1 MLHCPAGATASPV
14 ASQHKI
20 RSFRFKSSSDSRR
33 IPELLEENVVAL
45 DKVWV
50 QYNILFPKHSS
61 LFFSDFEIPLQ
72 KIYCSVL
79 IILICMTLQGTSYS
93 ASQESSD
100 VSSSDSEK
108 PSSSFTANSACD
120 FHYRNLVSDMQLL
133 RAQLSEMH
141 DLQQLLP
148 VLHQLRAMHQEI
160 APVLHGVQAWQQNVL
175 HDVQAWQQN
184 VRSMLEHMIKQQEEF
199 NRVVN
204 DIRLKVECSTSSQ
217 E

>member
-1 MLHCPAGATASPV
+1 MMSSPSGATASPEE
-14 ASQHKI
+14 SHDKI
-20 RSFRFKSSSDSRR
+20 EPLRFKSSSDSRR
-33 IPELLEENVVAL
+33 IPRLLEENVVAL

-50 QYNILFPKHSS
+50 QYNILLPKHSS
-61 LFFSDFEIPLQ
+61 LFFPDFEIPLQ
-72 KIYCSVL
+72 NTYCSLLMMMV
-79 IILICMTLQGTSYS
+79 CMTLQEKSYS
-93 ASQESSD
+93 ASRESSD
-100 VSSSDSEK
+100 ISSSDSEQ

-120 FHYRNLVSDMQLL
+120 FQYRNLVSDMQLF

-184 VRSMLEHMIKQQEEF
+184 VRSMLEHMLKQQEEF
-199 NRVVN
+199 NRVVD

>member
-1 MLHCPAGATASPV
+1 M
-14 ASQHKI
+14 
-20 RSFRFKSSSDSRR
+20 FKSSSDSRR
-33 IPELLEENVVAL
+33 IPKLLEENVMAL

-72 KIYCSVL
+72 NTYCSLLVMMV
-79 IILICMTLQGTSYS
+79 CMTLQEKSYS
-93 ASQESSD
+93 ASRESSD
-100 VSSSDSEK
+100 ISSSDSEQ

-120 FHYRNLVSDMQLL
+120 FQYRNLVSDMQLF

-204 DIRLKVECSTSSQ
+204 DIRLKVEHSSDSTTSQ
-217 E
+217 Q

>member
-1 MLHCPAGATASPV
+1 MMFSPAGATASPV
-14 ASQHKI
+14 ASQDGI
-20 RSFRFKSSSDSRR
+20 ESFRFKSSSDSLR
-33 IPELLEENVVAL
+33 ITELLEQNVAAV
-45 DKVWV
+45 DKVLV

-61 LFFSDFEIPLQ
+61 LFFSDFQIPLQ
-72 KIYCSVL
+72 KTYCSLLMMMV
-79 IILICMTLQGTSYS
+79 CMTLQEKSYS
-93 ASQESSD
+93 ASRESSD
-100 VSSSDSEK
+100 ISSSDSEQ

-120 FHYRNLVSDMQLL
+120 FQYRNLVSDMQLF

-204 DIRLKVECSTSSQ
+204 DIRLKVEHSTSSQ